1 MKDLLTDA
9 LQKKVSAALSAT
21 GGVNALY
28 GEPVKIGND
37 EVVPVGR
44 IAIELS
50 ANAQGGGSGK
60 TGVAALS
67 KLSAAPSGGGEG
79 DAAAGVRIVIEPVG
93 YLRAGANGPEFVRL
107 D

>member
-1 MKDLLTDA
+1 PRTARHSFPTRRSSDLWWGRRRRALHNKNRGGILMKDLLTDA

-21 GGVNALY
+21 GGINALY

-50 ANAQGGGSGK
+50 ADRKS
-60 TGVAALS
+60 T
-67 KLSAAPSGGGEG
+67 
-79 DAAAGVRIVIEPVG
+79 
-93 YLRAGANGPEFVRL
+93 RL
-107 D
+107 NSSHVKSS